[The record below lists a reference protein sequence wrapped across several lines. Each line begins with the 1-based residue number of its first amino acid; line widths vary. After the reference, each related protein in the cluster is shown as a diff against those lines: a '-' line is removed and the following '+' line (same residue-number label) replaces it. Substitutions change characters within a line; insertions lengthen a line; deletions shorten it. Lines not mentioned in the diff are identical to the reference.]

1 MENTNTN
8 KNTVD
13 ALRLGDVVEIS
24 GAYFKTDNG
33 LYFVTDTGAAGGS
46 LWLHKIGK
54 TGKVLA
60 SGSASWPLVSYC
72 SDDRKCRA
80 ARLHNKDHAKL
91 SRAEGVPLEGV
102 AEWIRDT
109 AAQMAEQIESE
120 TRRGWTVT
128 DAERARLDELRKA
141 CARFEGV
148 AVPEKKEPEKG
159 IRFYYNGIKVNGG
172 ELIKCS
178 YHIGAPGYDAET
190 VTIYADG
197 YGPNLPREYF
207 TVENDS
213 DIMTDYFDTDRCEVK
228 PDHPLY
234 KYVRYAALKAATRGD
249 RAYIEKTRANIEKA
263 EQQPNKTQYVRDWIE
278 REKKEVARRAARLAE
293 FDAIK
298 DPGQPGPADLQA
310 VEDLK
315 TAAESARI
323 EAEKAARIEERE
335 KYLQQRSAGREYI
348 ECVQAAHPVE
358 DGAPVVEIPFSELP
372 AFHAWTESKD
382 RTAVTIKTDGHGK
395 TISREEKVIEPRRRL
410 LLSVA
415 AADEIL
421 RHFDG
426 EVGTDAGYYK
436 TDFIITWTGDDGEEN
451 TYSGRYDI
459 GDGDGGLVE
468 HVRSLGRWD
477 LEHAQTDEAREAAQ
491 ARIDTAEMLA
501 RYLPGGEI
509 VKVEF
514 APWVLSAL
522 AAKKKKEEEARERF
536 EDTLAA
542 VEMLTDEQ
550 LINAVNLAPYAD
562 PEKRDVGRF
571 FLQQLAGRDEKKA
584 LEVFRRWVKGEE
596 APLE

>member
-1 MENTNTN
+1 MENI
-8 KNTVD
+8 KNGTVEK
-13 ALRLGDVVEIS
+13 LQLGDVVEIS
-24 GAYFKTDNG
+24 GASTKCENG
-33 LYFVTDTGAAGGS
+33 LYFVENVPGPYYCGKSAC
-46 LWLHKIGK
+46 LRKIGK
-54 TGKVLA
+54 TGKILK
-60 SGSASWPLVSYC
+60 SGSTIAWWPMR
-72 SDDRKCRA
+72 DQA
-80 ARLHNKDHAKL
+80 ARL
-91 SRAEGVPLEGV
+91 SRPEGVPLEGV
-102 AEWIRDT
+102 AEWFRET
-109 AAQMAEQIESE
+109 AAQMADQIESE

-128 DAERARLDELRKA
+128 DAERARLEDLRQA
-141 CARFEGV
+141 CARFDGV
-148 AVPEKKEPEKG
+148 AAPEKKEPEKG
-159 IRFYYNGIKVNGG
+159 IRFYYNGIRVNGG

-178 YHIGAPGYDAET
+178 YHIGAPGYDPET

-197 YGPNLPREYF
+197 YGPDLPRDYF
-207 TVENDS
+207 TVKNDS
-213 DIMTDYFDTDRCEVK
+213 DIMTDYFDYDRAEVK

-293 FDAIK
+293 FDAMK

-335 KYLQQRSAGREYI
+335 KYLRQRSAGREYI
-348 ECVQAAHPVE
+348 ESVQAAHPVE

-382 RTAVTIKTDGHGK
+382 RTAVTIRTDEHGK

-421 RHFDG
+421 KHFDG
-426 EVGTDAGYYK
+426 EIGTGAGYYK
-436 TDFIITWTGDDGEEN
+436 TDFIITWTGDDGEQN
-451 TYSGRYDI
+451 TYTGRYDI

-477 LEHAQTDEAREAAQ
+477 LEHAQTDEARQAAQ
-491 ARIDTAEMLA
+491 ARLDTAEMLA

-536 EDTLAA
+536 ADTLAA